1 MSTATGFY
9 ELPTLVPATKESAGS
24 SSPSLLPTCTTS
36 NSHGNTVNNRG
47 ELLLP
52 GVVSQLLPTPASFTQ
67 NGGDPHLTPGLAEH
81 YRQHRGNLIEW
92 AAAVL
97 LPTPLARDHK
107 GNNTPTGSP
116 HHSRPGQRRGPGEA
130 GLPQTLLRLLP
141 TPRAVH
147 GSNNWDG
154 RERPGGEGPN
164 LGTVARLLP
173 TPEASDATGGRRPSS
188 MDPHRASGAK
198 RSFPLGAVV
207 HLKLLRTPMANMG
220 SNGGGQP
227 ASKRLAGGH
236 SPSVE
241 DQVMEMAL
249 LPTPLTGEARHGSPN
264 QHRSR
269 GDTMLTGAV
278 IQLVDGQHLD
288 QAPTRAAKLMSTPRA
303 SDGGW
308 EGEAGTH
315 KGQRASSA
323 GWGLR
328 NETRSLVSPP
338 GQTSTAGAPMS
349 PDASTP

>member
-1 MSTATGFY
+1 MWDATGFS
-9 ELPTLVPATKESAGS
+9 ELPTLVPATKESGGS
-24 SSPSLLPTCTTS
+24 SSPSLLPTCS
-36 NSHGNTVNNRG
+36 GFS
-47 ELLLP
+47 
-52 GVVSQLLPTPASFTQ
+52 Q

-81 YRQHRGNLIEW
+81 WRTHRGNLVEW
-92 AAAVL
+92 AAATL

-116 HHSRPGQRRGPGEA
+116 HHSRPGQVRGPGEA
-130 GLPQTLLRLLP
+130 GLPQTLMRLLP
-141 TPRAVH
+141 TPRVQSGGANGAV
-147 GSNNWDG
+147 DM
-154 RERPGGEGPN
+154 RDRPNGDN
-164 LGTVARLLP
+164 LPTALVKLLP